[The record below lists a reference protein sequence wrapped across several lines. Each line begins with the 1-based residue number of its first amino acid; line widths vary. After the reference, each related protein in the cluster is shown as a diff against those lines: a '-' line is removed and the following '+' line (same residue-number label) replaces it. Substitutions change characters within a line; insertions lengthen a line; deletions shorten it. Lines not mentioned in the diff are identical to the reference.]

1 MSDTPDLATLALLAF
16 LLFMSLKLL
25 NMLRR
30 QIMYWISL
38 GLRLAL
44 WGGIGIAGF
53 YVYLRGLDQSFE
65 DLGWL
70 LGFLA
75 QLGDEGEKIGQS
87 KAREKAADA
96 RRAGARSRG
105 RTRGGGW
112 S

>member
-1 MSDTPDLATLALLAF
+1 MSDTPDLATLALLAI

-30 QIMYWISL
+30 QVMYWISL
-38 GLRLAL
+38 GFRLAL
-44 WGGIGIAGF
+44 WTGIGLIGF
-53 YVYLRGLDQSFE
+53 YVYQRGLDQSLK

-75 QLGDEGEKIGQS
+75 QLGDEGEKIGQT
-87 KAREKAADA
+87 KARGKAADA
-96 RRAGARSRG
+96 RRAGSRPKG